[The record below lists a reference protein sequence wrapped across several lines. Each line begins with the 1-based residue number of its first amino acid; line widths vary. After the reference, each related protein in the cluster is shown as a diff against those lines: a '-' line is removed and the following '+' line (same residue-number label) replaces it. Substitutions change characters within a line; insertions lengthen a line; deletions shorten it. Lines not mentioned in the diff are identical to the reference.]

1 MYVVAT
7 CGVFVVGVKCDMC
20 TTNCTAVGA
29 LNSIKKEFIPHC
41 QKLFF
46 SLNGNEVEDHI
57 KVVYACDD
65 DPIVTALTFMDKF
78 TDTATQVV
86 REQMTNALKDSIF
99 NVYTKV
105 YEREMKRKV
114 DALRNSL
121 SIY

>member
-7 CGVFVVGVKCDMC
+7 CGVFVVGTQCNASITVD
-20 TTNCTAVGA
+20 A
-29 LNSIKKEFIPHC
+29 LENIRKEFAKHC
-41 QKLFF
+41 QTIFW
-46 SLNGNEVEDHI
+46 LNRNEVADQI
-57 KVVYACDD
+57 KVEAVCDTD
-65 DPIVTALTFMDKF
+65 SMVTALTFMDKF
-78 TDTATQVV
+78 TDTVHHGV
-86 REQMTNALKDSIF
+86 REQMIAALKDSIF